1 MVKSLFNLAWWRA
14 RSQREQ
20 RALQIGGMVLLGL
33 WLWRWVLSAAWH
45 TWVHSEPMHA
55 QLDQHLA
62 QMQAMQQQWHALSE
76 PTTPS
81 PEVSLQTLQALV
93 EALGDRA
100 HSRHAGQQFF
110 VEFNNL
116 SPEALAQFLVQSRVQ
131 SHARVS
137 EAHWQSVDGQW
148 NGQLVLTLPGG
159 R

>member
-55 QLDQHLA
+55 QLDQHMA

-100 HSRHAGQQFF
+100 RSRHASQQFF
-110 VEFNNL
+110 VE
-116 SPEALAQFLVQSRVQ
+116 SRVQ